1 MTRVLF
7 APFSI
12 LAGLI
17 AGLVGKRLFEFTWG
31 RIDEEEAPEPS
42 HHDTS
47 LQKVLVSAA
56 LQGLIFAV
64 VRAATDRGARRA
76 FLKLTGSWPGEEH
89 RDEE

>member
-12 LAGLI
+12 VAGLL
-17 AGLVGKRLFEFTWG
+17 AGLVGKRAFEFAWA
-31 RIDEEEAPEPS
+31 RIDDAEAPEPS
-42 HHDTS
+42 HHDTP
-47 LQKVLVSAA
+47 LAKVLISAA

-76 FLKLTGSWPGEEH
+76 FWKLTGSWPGEEQ
-89 RDEE
+89 RDPE